1 MLPTRP
7 PGFRPPL
14 QPRRARVSGLL
25 SSGASGR
32 ERGQQSFSK
41 ASVSTVSLPPGRA
54 RAARITS
61 YPITSYPSREEE
73 EEEILLFFF
82 PPGHA
87 RGEQAGYP
95 SRDALRWH
103 VLVACIE
110 WVWGAITSV
119 FGFEGATACEN
130 AGHARAGWAGATSH
144 GSDKAPDTR
153 GSRNP
158 AASER

>member
-1 MLPTRP
+1 MCKAA
-7 PGFRPPL
+7 G
-14 QPRRARVSGLL
+14 VLL
-25 SSGASGR
+25 D
-32 ERGQQSFSK
+32 
-41 ASVSTVSLPPGRA
+41 
-54 RAARITS
+54 RAAR
-61 YPITSYPSREEE
+61 
-73 EEEILLFFF
+73 L
-82 PPGHA
+82 GAA
-87 RGEQAGYP
+87 RVDGEGAH

-103 VLVACIE
+103 VLVASIE

-153 GSRNP
+153 GSRNA